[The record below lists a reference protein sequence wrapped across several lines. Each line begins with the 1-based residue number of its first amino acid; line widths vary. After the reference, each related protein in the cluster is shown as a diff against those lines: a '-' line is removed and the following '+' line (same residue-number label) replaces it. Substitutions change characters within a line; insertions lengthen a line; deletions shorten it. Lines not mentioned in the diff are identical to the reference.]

1 MENKYGISSR
11 NYKEILEIFEQIP
24 QIEKV
29 VLFGSRA
36 RGDYKNTSDIDLAV
50 KFKEE
55 DKKLFLINK
64 LEELNCILKF
74 DVLNI
79 DKIENDKLL
88 ANIKK
93 EGIILYNNSNKI

>member
-1 MENKYGISSR
+1 MENKYGISGK
-11 NYKEILEIFEQIP
+11 NYKEILEIFEKIP

-74 DVLNI
+74 DVLNV

-88 ANIKK
+88 ENIEK
-93 EGIILYNNSNKI
+93 EGIILYNNRNKI